1 MNGADLGKS
10 AEIDRNWERFMELLP
25 ALMGEHAGDYV
36 LMKDRSVIGYY
47 KSALDA
53 QIAGN
58 QQFEDQ
64 IFSIQHIAQ
73 APEELGR
80 YSYAILSRH
89 P

>member
-1 MNGADLGKS
+1 MKGAGGRKGT
-10 AEIDRNWERFMELLP
+10 EIDRNWERFVELLP
-25 ALMGEHAGDYV
+25 ALMGEHADDYV

-47 KSALDA
+47 KSAIDA

-58 QQFEDQ
+58 QRFEDQ